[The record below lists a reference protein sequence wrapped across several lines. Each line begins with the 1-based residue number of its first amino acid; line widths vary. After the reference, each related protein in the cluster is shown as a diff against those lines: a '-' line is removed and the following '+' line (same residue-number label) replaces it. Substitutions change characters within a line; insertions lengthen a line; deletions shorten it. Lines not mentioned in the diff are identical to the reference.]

1 MTAGPE
7 WIGKPTLLAI
17 HSKLMADHG
26 GIDGIRDAGLID
38 SALASPINRHGYGET
53 DICRLAAAYAF
64 AISRNHPF
72 LDGNK
77 RVAFT
82 VATTFLELNGRQL
95 TASEPEAVVATMAL
109 ATGSMDDHAFGEW
122 LSSNSKPR

>member
-1 MTAGPE
+1 
-7 WIGKPTLLAI
+7 
-17 HSKLMADHG
+17 MADHG